1 MGYVISLGPSL
12 DAIWCR
18 KISCSLFHRVGAAMI
33 LKSIIQD
40 WEVTIQTVRLRDIGR
55 QEALVKVSCL
65 VRAYT
70 QIFQVLGY
78 SVK

>member
-40 WEVTIQTVRLRDIGR
+40 WEVTIQTVRL
-55 QEALVKVSCL
+55 
-65 VRAYT
+65 
-70 QIFQVLGY
+70 
-78 SVK
+78 